1 MFERYTEKAR
11 RVIFFARYEA
21 SQFGS
26 EYIEPEHLLLGLLR
40 DDRALFV
47 RFLPKMAHLTVQDL
61 QDEVSGKTIRKSKVT
76 TSVDLPLSQ
85 GSKYVLAYAAEEAD
99 RLNHRHIGTEHL
111 LLGLMREAKAPGA
124 QLLRRY
130 GAELSDLRKKI
141 GEGLLWADDKPIYN
155 RLAAALSR
163 SARRAAETIEIHGS
177 RWNLEYIH
185 ETVARCRER
194 SWHWQKQMWKPRDI
208 VVNRQTGAISFDLTL
223 AADAASFEVVKNG
236 WKKDHCAVCRWEL
249 FDSPEDAAHGVGYTN
264 GREWLCTECYERF
277 IQEPGFFSSSYSDV
291 T

>member
-21 SQFGS
+21 SQAGS

-40 DDRALFV
+40 DNTGFFARY
-47 RFLPKMAHLTVQDL
+47 LPKITYAAIEQEIRQFTGL
-61 QDEVSGKTIRKSKVT
+61 QKRTP

-85 GSKYVLAYAAEEAD
+85 RSKRVLAYAAEEAE

-111 LLGLMREAKAPGA
+111 LFALLRDEKHLAA
-124 QLLRRY
+124 QLLQKY
-130 GAELSDLRKKI
+130 GAELEDLRKKI
-141 GEGLLWADDKPIYN
+141 AGAPPSDGGKLIYG
-155 RLAAALSR
+155 RLTGAAPAQPR
-163 SARRAAETIEIHGS
+163 AETIEIHGS

-223 AADAASFEVVKNG
+223 AADAATFELVKNG
-236 WKKDHCAVCRWEL
+236 WKKDHCAVCRWEM